1 MVILL
6 VAHPKK
12 TREQLENDD
21 VSGSS
26 DITNRADVV
35 LTYSSNADKHEDNP
49 EDCDSKLSVLKN
61 RLTGRITRKG
71 QEVELYFSRK
81 SKRITSKKGFESG
94 VKEYGWLKEKT
105 APGSRDDFEE
115 IL

>member
-1 MVILL
+1 M
-6 VAHPKK
+6 
-12 TREQLENDD
+12 
-21 VSGSS
+21 
-26 DITNRADVV
+26 

-94 VKEYGWLKEKT
+94 VKEYGWLKRKPPQV
-105 APGSRDDFEE
+105 AGM
-115 IL
+115 ILRRYCEVCHGVAGN